1 MKVFKQISYNWDKQ
15 KISILHQYGI
25 KVKEGW
31 DWFNVYDYDIYKKL
45 KPYLK
50 KWDVGDGYLGTEFSK
65 KEILAADYCIIDAWS
80 LFGYPMPDNDGS
92 YLYNTYETKE
102 MCDKCGI
109 GKIQKDDFRAKRVPK
124 YGIWG
129 LGWIFDEFFVRTD
142 LYEKIF
148 KPLGIAC
155 RPLRRCRNGV
165 PYENHVQ
172 LVIPIIDEPLDLSYY
187 ESLTCSKCGITKY
200 HPKTLGYY
208 PLQEHPL
215 PYIYK
220 SKEYFGDGF
229 SANRKIF
236 VSAALRD
243 LMIENRMLR
252 YRDFVPCAKADELN
266 IKNQDLMKWPK
277 PQKTMGYDTS
287 DIIIAIP
294 D

>member
-1 MKVFKQISYNWDKQ
+1 MKVFRQISDNWNKQ
-15 KISILHQYGI
+15 QISILRQYGI
-25 KVKEGW
+25 IVKEGW
-31 DWFNVYDYDIYKKL
+31 DRFNVYDYDLYKKL
-45 KPYLK
+45 EPYLK

-65 KEILAADYCIIDAWS
+65 KEILKSEYCILEYWNM
-80 LFGYPMPDNDGS
+80 FGYPMPDDNQG
-92 YLYNTYETKE
+92 YLYNTYETKK
-102 MCDKCGI
+102 MCSKCGI
-109 GKIQKDDFRAKRVPK
+109 GTVQKEDFRVKKVPK
-124 YGIWG
+124 YPIWG

-142 LYEKIF
+142 LYEDVF
-148 KPLGIAC
+148 KPLGIEC
-155 RPLRRCRNGV
+155 RPLRK
-165 PYENHVQ
+165 YKDDSIIDSYAQ
-172 LVIPIIDEPLDLSYY
+172 LVIPVIDESLDLSYY
-187 ESLTCSKCGITKY
+187 ESLTCPKCGITKY

-220 SKEYFGDGF
+220 SKEFFGDGF

-236 VSAALRD
+236 VSAFLRD
-243 LMIENRMLR
+243 LMIEKHMFT